1 MTFLFCEAMVPVN
14 GVGEGGGG
22 FSCALKTTQA
32 SPVVGTVNY
41 LAYYE
46 LPNRSFNYPLL
57 ILTFS
62 SPIIIPHASTKRVI
76 QWKVGSVA

>member
-14 GVGEGGGG
+14 GAGGGG

-32 SPVVGTVNY
+32 SPVEGTVNY

-57 ILTFS
+57 F
-62 SPIIIPHASTKRVI
+62 PAKQTKKGFPKR
-76 QWKVGSVA
+76 K